1 MVSRAQHGD
10 DLEDY
15 DIQAQERRPPVG
27 DCDHRFT
34 SGSEYPPNFV
44 QCLLVGL
51 QVFNHPQRH
60 HHVKSVVWKW
70 NALDVPDPES
80 GRAAKLPR
88 MADHGLSEIDTPHGV
103 SALDELCGHQDRKSV
118 V

>member
-1 MVSRAQHGD
+1 MVSGAQHGD

-80 GRAAKLPR
+80 GRAAKR
-88 MADHGLSEIDTPHGV
+88 SEEHTSDSSHSQISYAV
-103 SALDELCGHQDRKSV
+103 FCLKKKKKNK
-118 V
+118 